1 MDNPSYTLHL
11 WSYSY
16 LQVLQI
22 RPLAFF
28 RQTDNYPPDV
38 AALSKKMVQATLE
51 IYKNTLWASDCWDWD
66 LPCGHLWK
74 PNRTPPHSSEWMC
87 MVAWHL
93 RLVDIAV
100 NSWHGI
106 ASLAEELSSQRIIFQ
121 ASSGCGHRNRS
132 GRMSCGRHL
141 WRTGGGLCKCEVW
154 QDQVLQRM
162 DDVNY
167 ANDSGTTA
175 NIIQIIPKCKS
186 QWYIYIYNLL
196 SSMWPL
202 MTSLF
207 IITWIVFWWG
217 KFQTLLNSG

>member
-1 MDNPSYTLHL
+1 M
-11 WSYSY
+11 
-16 LQVLQI
+16 LQI

-186 QWYIYIYNLL
+186 QFIEFDVTPDDLTFYYYLNCVLVGKVSNTAEFWLVGCHDCPMYCDIYALR
-196 SSMWPL
+196 
-202 MTSLF
+202 
-207 IITWIVFWWG
+207 
-217 KFQTLLNSG
+217 TL